1 MTDATP
7 SAPPAAPSDPPL
19 RGLRMW
25 AVIAEIVAAAAVVT
39 SLIFVGVQ
47 LAQANKLERN
57 AAMQRQIE
65 AVTLLSRSVIDTP
78 ALSDMFVRANGGEQ
92 LTRDEQVKLEA
103 FLLYADRTW
112 EGLYLL
118 YLDGQIDKD
127 LWEAHRAQALPV
139 NNALAAKAV
148 WNARRGWFTPRYRA
162 FRDNELATNADKLL
176 NYDHFDA
183 LRKPQ
188 PPAPVAAEAPAQ

>member
-1 MTDATP
+1 MTEAI
-7 SAPPAAPSDPPL
+7 PPAATPSDPPL
-19 RGLRMW
+19 RGLRKW
-25 AVIAEIVAAAAVVT
+25 AVVAEVVAAVAVVI
-39 SLIFVGVQ
+39 SLLFVGFQ

-65 AVTLLSRSVIDTP
+65 SVTLLSRSVIDTP
-78 ALSDMFVRANGGEQ
+78 EISDYFRKANRGEQ
-92 LTRDEQVKLEA
+92 LTIEEMVKLEA
-103 FLLYADRTW
+103 FLMYADRTW

-139 NNALAAKAV
+139 NNAPAAQAV
-148 WNARRGWFTPRYRA
+148 WKARRTWFTPRYRA
-162 FRDNELATNADKLL
+162 YRDNELATSTGVTMT
-176 NYDHFDA
+176 YEHFEA

-188 PPAPVAAEAPAQ
+188 PPAPAAAEAPKP